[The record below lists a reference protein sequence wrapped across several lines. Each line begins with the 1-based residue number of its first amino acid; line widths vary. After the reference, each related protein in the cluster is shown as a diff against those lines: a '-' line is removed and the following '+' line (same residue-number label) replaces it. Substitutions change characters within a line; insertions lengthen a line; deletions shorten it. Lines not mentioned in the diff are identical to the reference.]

1 MVDDDETRTA
11 SGPSFRTQQ
20 DLVMTRCMA
29 RTLKLVLTC
38 LVVAV
43 LTTSAAFAQQDNS
56 SDREMEGES
65 ETTAASEADASEG
78 NDADEPEVEGSD
90 VAISADRPGFS
101 NSADTP
107 PANRFQLEGGLS
119 YTRTVFSTTAGNNRP
134 DSIAQNTFALDAL
147 GRYGLSDT
155 FELRLGIV
163 PVSFTSAA
171 NQDTTDTTGLGSVT
185 LGAKYA
191 LHRGDS
197 VSVAALPTVE
207 LASAIDSPTGNAS
220 LTGILDIHLLE
231 PVATTINA
239 SIGGN
244 SLVSERSNASPRL
257 TYSGAV
263 TFGYGLSDVVG
274 VYGEYYVLGAEEAD
288 LNHHVDGGFTYA
300 LGNRMQLDLYGD
312 YEISGDN
319 SFQLGAGVA
328 YLFGGGS

>member
-1 MVDDDETRTA
+1 
-11 SGPSFRTQQ
+11 
-20 DLVMTRCMA
+20 MTRGVT
-29 RTLKLVLTC
+29 RTLKLGSTC
-38 LVVAV
+38 LVFAV
-43 LTTSAAFAQQDNS
+43 LTTSAAFAQQNDS
-56 SDREMEGES
+56 SEQQMEDES
-65 ETTAASEADASEG
+65 ETTADSEG
-78 NDADEPEVEGSD
+78 DPSQENDATEPEVEGSD

-134 DSIAQNTFALDAL
+134 DSIAQNRFGIDAL
-147 GRYGLSDT
+147 GRYGLSDA
-155 FELRLGIV
+155 FELRLGVV

-171 NQDTTDTTGLGSVT
+171 NQDTTDTTGLESVT

-191 LHRGDS
+191 LHRSDS

-220 LTGILDIHLLE
+220 LTGILDIHLLD
-231 PVATTINA
+231 PVATTVNA

-244 SLVSERSNASPRL
+244 SLVSERSNASPSL

-274 VYGEYYVLGAEEAD
+274 VYGEYYFLGAEEID
-288 LNHHVDGGFTYA
+288 PNHHVDGGLTYA

-312 YEISGDN
+312 YEITGDN
-319 SFQLGAGVA
+319 SFQLGAGEA
-328 YLFGGGS
+328 YLFGGGK

>member
-1 MVDDDETRTA
+1 MVDDDATRTD
-11 SGPSFRTQQ
+11 SRPIFRTQQ
-20 DLVMTRCMA
+20 DLVMTRCIA
-29 RTLKLVLTC
+29 RTLKLGLTC

-43 LTTSAAFAQQDNS
+43 LTTGSVFAQQNGS
-56 SDREMEGES
+56 SEGKMEGES
-65 ETTAASEADASEG
+65 ETTAASETDAL
-78 NDADEPEVEGSD
+78 DEDESAGPEVEGSD

-107 PANRFQLEGGLS
+107 PATRFQLEGGLA

-134 DSIAQNTFALDAL
+134 DSIVQNTVGIDAL
-147 GRYGLSDT
+147 GRYGLSDA
-155 FELRLGIV
+155 FELRLGLV
-163 PVSFTSAA
+163 PVTFTSAA
-171 NQDTTDTTGLGSVT
+171 SQDTTDTTGLGSVT

-207 LASAIDSPTGNAS
+207 LASAIESPTGNAS
-220 LTGILDIHLLE
+220 LTGILDIHLLD

-244 SLVSERSNASPRL
+244 SLVSERSDASPRL

-274 VYGEYYVLGAEEAD
+274 VYGEYYFLGAEEAD
-288 LNHHVDGGFTYA
+288 PNHHVDGGFTYA

-312 YEISGDN
+312 YEITGDN

-328 YLFGGGS
+328 YLFGGGN